1 MDCIPVVLSLKF
13 VHVSNLVIDDS
24 KSKII
29 IIINN
34 NNIIIINFDLMMNEC
49 LGRPQ

>member
-29 IIINN
+29 IIIINN
-34 NNIIIINFDLMMNEC
+34 NIIINFDLMMNEC